1 MTSSTDAAEP
11 RWLRAGVVASPH
23 GLDGSFHVGLP
34 RPALLHVDTAVL
46 LDGIERRIV
55 RRAGTDRRPIVR
67 LDGCESRAGAQAL
80 RGQEL
85 LAPRALAPELE
96 EEEWWIEDLEGCL
109 VLDGPRPVGVVVRV
123 LELPSCEVLEVER
136 HSPGGQLLVPL
147 VGDAVRTVDVERQ
160 RIDIDLRFL
169 GEE

>member
-1 MTSSTDAAEP
+1 M
-11 RWLRAGVVASPH
+11 
-23 GLDGSFHVGLP
+23 GLP
-34 RPALLHVDTAVL
+34 RPALLRVDTPVL
-46 LDGIERRIV
+46 LDGRQRRIV

-67 LDGCESRAGAQAL
+67 LDGCESRDGASAL

-85 LAPRALAPELE
+85 RAPRTLAPELE
-96 EEEWWIEDLEGCL
+96 GEEWWIEDLEGCL
-109 VLDGPRPVGVVVRV
+109 VLDGLRQVGVVRRV
-123 LELPSCEVLEVER
+123 LALPSCEVLEVER
-136 HSPGGQLLVPL
+136 DGPAGELLVPL

>member
-1 MTSSTDAAEP
+1 M
-11 RWLRAGVVASPH
+11 
-23 GLDGSFHVGLP
+23 
-34 RPALLHVDTAVL
+34 

-67 LDGCESRAGAQAL
+67 LDGCESREGADAL

-85 LAPRALAPELE
+85 LAPRTLAPALE

-109 VLDGPRPVGVVVRV
+109 VLDGPRPVGVVRRV

-136 HSPGGQLLVPL
+136 QDRGGRLLVPL